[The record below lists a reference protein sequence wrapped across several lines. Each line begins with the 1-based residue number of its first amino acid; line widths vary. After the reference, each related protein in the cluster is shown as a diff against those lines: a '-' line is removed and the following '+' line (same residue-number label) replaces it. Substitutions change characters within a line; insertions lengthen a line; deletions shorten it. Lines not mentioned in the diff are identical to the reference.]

1 MMSSKIETPFPR
13 LSGNKEKTGKV
24 YVMFKIVVYALA
36 LFGVMAFIVV
46 LTLAGALKQDSWR
59 TMVPEV
65 PEKAVL
71 TVDFDNMS
79 FSEQKKHPFCADVF
93 ALESRRQRKLRQ
105 LQI

>member
-46 LTLAGALKQDSWR
+46 LTLA
-59 TMVPEV
+59 
-65 PEKAVL
+65 
-71 TVDFDNMS
+71 
-79 FSEQKKHPFCADVF
+79 
-93 ALESRRQRKLRQ
+93 
-105 LQI
+105 